1 MGPKAARRR
10 RSPAISEPP
19 ATSVAINHTTQLP
32 LLFHFGPR
40 FRPSVSA
47 LGFRASSAQWHPTRV
62 PWHRPHDT
70 HMETGVAQLHSIAQ
84 IRITCS
90 MFKLLF
96 IANATRSRS
105 TLRRNMVE
113 YQHSRGPKPR
123 AEITNS
129 RENSNPFSALGR
141 EHLSL
146 LREFSR
152 LYVKFRPSV
161 QILFKRGFRSQFRQV
176 VKTTCRILQILQ
188 SVKFGRTGKNDST
201 ETTFKGSGF
210 FSRPNRSCSPSR
222 PGCCLC

>member
-1 MGPKAARRR
+1 M
-10 RSPAISEPP
+10 
-19 ATSVAINHTTQLP
+19 AINHTTQLP

-152 LYVKFRPSV
+152 LYVKFRASV
-161 QILFKRGFRSQFRQV
+161 QILFKRGFRNQFRQV

-188 SVKFGRTGKNDST
+188 SVKFGRTGEERQYRDYLQ
-201 ETTFKGSGF
+201 GLGV
-210 FSRPNRSCSPSR
+210 FSPAQPIMLPRPSR

>member
-1 MGPKAARRR
+1 
-10 RSPAISEPP
+10 
-19 ATSVAINHTTQLP
+19 
-32 LLFHFGPR
+32 
-40 FRPSVSA
+40 
-47 LGFRASSAQWHPTRV
+47 
-62 PWHRPHDT
+62 
-70 HMETGVAQLHSIAQ
+70 
-84 IRITCS
+84 

-176 VKTTCRILQILQ
+176 VKTTCRILHILQ
-188 SVKFGRTGKNDST
+188 SVKFWKNDST
-201 ETTFKGSGF
+201 ETTFKGSGVF
-210 FSRPNRSCSPSR
+210 FPRPNRSC
-222 PGCCLC
+222 CLPHPDLAAACADGLLDKTPACRS